1 MTSVFVMNGP
11 NLMPLGRGP
20 KVTQD
25 AVTLADVDDVCR
37 QEATRLGLDLEL
49 GQSDFEGQLIEWIHQ
64 ADLDYRGGRCVG
76 AVLNPGSLAHTSIA
90 LLDAI
95 EASGMPV
102 IEVHMHNP
110 HQRDEFRRASYV
122 SQAATGT
129 IIGLGADVYRLGIQA
144 LDQIARDSMDVYRR
158 EVGG

>member
-11 NLMPLGRGP
+11 NLILLGRSR
-20 KVTQD
+20 KVSQD
-25 AVTLADVDDVCR
+25 TITLADVDDVCR

-49 GQSDFEGQLIEWIHQ
+49 GHSDFEGQLIEWIHQ

-76 AVLNPGSLAHTSIA
+76 AVLNPGSLAYTSIA

-95 EASGMPV
+95 EATGMPV
-102 IEVHMHNP
+102 IEVHIHNP
-110 HQRDEFRRASYV
+110 HERDEFRRASYV
-122 SQAATGT
+122 SLAATGT

-144 LDQIARDSMDVYRR
+144 LEQMSRDSMDA
-158 EVGG
+158 

>member
-1 MTSVFVMNGP
+1 VIRLASVFVMNGP
-11 NLMPLGRGP
+11 NLRPFGRGQE
-20 KVTQD
+20 VSRD
-25 AVTLADVDDVCR
+25 AISLADLDDVCR
-37 QEATRLGLDLEL
+37 QEAARLGLDLEV
-49 GQSDFEGQLIEWIHQ
+49 GHSDFEGQLIEWIHQ

-95 EASGMPV
+95 EAARMPV

-110 HQRDEFRRASYV
+110 HQHEDFRRASYV
-122 SQAATGT
+122 SLGAAGT

-144 LDQIARDSMDVYRR
+144 LEQIADASTDI
-158 EVGG
+158 

>member
-1 MTSVFVMNGP
+1 VIGLASVFVMNGP
-11 NLMPLGRGP
+11 NLALFGRGQE
-20 KVTQD
+20 VSRD
-25 AVTLADVDDVCR
+25 AISLADVDDVCR
-37 QEATRLGLDLEL
+37 QEAIRLGLDLEF
-49 GQSDFEGQLIEWIHQ
+49 GHSDFEGQLIEWIHQ

-95 EASGMPV
+95 ETARMPV

-110 HQRDEFRRASYV
+110 HQREEFRRASYV
-122 SQAATGT
+122 SLGATGT

-144 LDQIARDSMDVYRR
+144 LDQMTKDSMDI
-158 EVGG
+158 

>member
-1 MTSVFVMNGP
+1 VIGLASVFVMNGP
-11 NLMPLGRGP
+11 NLTLFGRGQE
-20 KVTQD
+20 VSRD
-25 AVTLADVDDVCR
+25 AISLADVDDVCR

-49 GQSDFEGQLIEWIHQ
+49 GHSDFEGQLIEWIHQ

-95 EASGMPV
+95 DAARMPV
-102 IEVHMHNP
+102 IEVHTYNP
-110 HQRDEFRRASYV
+110 HQREEFRRASYV
-122 SQAATGT
+122 SLAATGT

-144 LDQIARDSMDVYRR
+144 LDQISRDSMDS
-158 EVGG
+158 

>member
-11 NLMPLGRGP
+11 NPTPLLRGRE
-20 KVTQD
+20 VSCDVIT
-25 AVTLADVDDVCR
+25 VADVDDVCR

-49 GQSDFEGQLIEWIHQ
+49 GHSDFEGQLIEWIHQ
-64 ADLDYRGGRCVG
+64 ADLDYRSGRCVG

-95 EASGMPV
+95 EATRMPV
-102 IEVHMHNP
+102 IEVHVHNP
-110 HQRDEFRRASYV
+110 HQREEFRGASYI
-122 SQAATGT
+122 SLAATGT

-144 LDQIARDSMDVYRR
+144 LDRIARDSMDI
-158 EVGG
+158 